1 MRDCAAGRRF
11 AAQSKVILLKVC
23 GVSVMRHRGIDEC
36 YSRSKSHPLHHYK
49 NTGIN
54 SILCLEEKK
63 KERSFSS
70 GAPLVLTDDDGMCLP
85 I

>member
-1 MRDCAAGRRF
+1 M
-11 AAQSKVILLKVC
+11 
-23 GVSVMRHRGIDEC
+23 SVAVEVNLTHCTII
-36 YSRSKSHPLHHYK
+36 

-54 SILCLEEKK
+54 SIRCLEEKK